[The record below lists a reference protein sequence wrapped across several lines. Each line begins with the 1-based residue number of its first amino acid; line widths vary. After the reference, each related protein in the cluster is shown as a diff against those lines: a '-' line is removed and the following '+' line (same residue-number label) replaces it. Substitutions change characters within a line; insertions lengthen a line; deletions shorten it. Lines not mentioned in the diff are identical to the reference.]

1 MRRYGVCAGL
11 VLVVTC
17 LALAE
22 QGRKQAPKQ
31 QQEQAPVQPELNNV
45 LELKVRAEW
54 DAYKKKDKTAL
65 ADLVSDDFV
74 GVEANGQGTRTKA

>member
-22 QGRKQAPKQ
+22 QGRK
-31 QQEQAPVQPELNNV
+31 QAPVQPELNNV